1 MKSFEHDYLPD
12 APISHQF
19 LSSVRM
25 LGEYRGRQTLNS
37 EQSPEVL
44 DTLKRAA
51 IIQRLTAAYKEF
63 EVRVGTI
70 TSAKGAKREMVMNA
84 IKRMTGRFTIAD
96 CDAAMRADSLVPMR
110 ATPGS

>member
-70 TSAKGAKREMVMNA
+70 TSAKGAKREMVHYRRLRRSNE
-84 IKRMTGRFTIAD
+84 GRQSRSHA
-96 CDAAMRADSLVPMR
+96 RHSR
-110 ATPGS
+110 